1 VSLAVRALAALFSAE
16 EILEIVEGR
25 LAVGMM
31 HEDAGEIC
39 VDTRKLREGQWFL
52 ALPGKHFDGHDFLG
66 DAFSAGAIGCI
77 VEERANYA
85 IASSSFPLLA
95 VGDTEEAVSRL
106 ARNWRQRI
114 NPRVILIV
122 GSGTEAKEIVQ
133 HFQNNM
139 HLPGRSVTVLRHAG
153 WHEITNELLALEQ
166 TNAKMIIEF
175 SAASVGEV
183 KTVADLVAP
192 NMVVLPADALS
203 QLRIQSSAADL
214 NKSFVSLIDSLE
226 QKLGTV
232 AISDQI
238 QIDLEKQVSKAQISR
253 CIVFGEGNIRVG
265 ESADEE
271 TTELVR
277 CAQLIRDRQNEASAD
292 QQDVLLLTA
301 LVSEFLGLA

>member
-1 VSLAVRALAALFSAE
+1 VSLVVRALAALFSAE

-31 HEDAGEIC
+31 HEDVGEIC
-39 VDTRKLREGQWFL
+39 VDTRMLKEGQWFL
-52 ALPGKHFDGHDFLG
+52 ALPGKHFDGHDFIG

-77 VEERANYA
+77 VEERTNYA

-106 ARNWRQRI
+106 ARNWRQRL

-122 GSGTEAKEIVQ
+122 GSGTEAREIIQ

-139 HLPGRSVTVLRHAG
+139 HLPGRSVTVLPHAG
-153 WHEITNELLALEQ
+153 WNEITNQLLALEQ
-166 TNAKMIIEF
+166 ANAKMIIEF

-214 NKSFVSLIDSLE
+214 NKSFVTLIASLE
-226 QKLGTV
+226 QKLGTI

-238 QIDLEKQVSKAQISR
+238 QIDLEKQVSKAQMSR
-253 CIVFGEGNIRVG
+253 CIVFAEGNIRAG
-265 ESADEE
+265 DSADEE
-271 TTELVR
+271 TTELVH
-277 CAQLIRDRQNEASAD
+277 CAQLIRDRQNQTSPD
-292 QQDVLLLTA
+292 QQDMLLLTA

>member
-1 VSLAVRALAALFSAE
+1 LAVRALAALFSAE

-39 VDTRKLREGQWFL
+39 VDTRKLKEGQWFL
-52 ALPGKHFDGHDFLG
+52 ALSGKHFDGHDFLG

-114 NPRVILIV
+114 NPRVVLIV
-122 GSGTEAKEIVQ
+122 GSGTETEEIVEY
-133 HFQNNM
+133 FQNNL
-139 HLPGRSVTVLRHAG
+139 HSPGRLVTVVRHAG
-153 WHEITNELLALEQ
+153 WNEITNELLALEL

-175 SAASVGEV
+175 SAATVAEV
-183 KTVADLVAP
+183 KTVAGLVAP

-203 QLRIQSSAADL
+203 QLRIQSTAADL
-214 NKSFVSLIDSLE
+214 TQSYLSLIKSLE
-226 QKLGTV
+226 LKRGTI

-238 QIDLEKQVSKAQISR
+238 QIDLAKQISEAQQSR
-253 CIVFGEGNIRVG
+253 CIVFGERNIG
-265 ESADEE
+265 AGQSADDE
-271 TTELVR
+271 TKELVR
-277 CAQLIRDRQNEASAD
+277 CAQVIRDRQNEGRTD
-292 QQDVLLLTA
+292 QQDVLLLIA